1 MKKTK
6 LFNGSIIALL
16 VAMLLTTSLAVAQT
30 TTPGLNVTKTITP
43 DPNVPFQYNVTLE
56 AWSTG
61 DVSTTQVYLSKATD
75 IVIVFDSSTG
85 TDTQYNAMVSDINS
99 FIDFVKADATNS
111 NVTHRL
117 AIVQYNDNTYPGN
130 FYSSS
135 GYYDYL
141 HSNEKQ
147 YLIESSTSG
156 YTSVVKL
163 FNDISSSTD
172 LTTLKSAIGVT
183 RSSSESSVQCGVELA
198 RLLLTEPKNK
208 QSDNAMFKNGNA
220 KLVVVFSHNVP
231 YSKSSS
237 VLTMFDIADEAFKS
251 AKTLKNNSA
260 NIFVDDKSAST
271 GDAQKTFQGIS
282 SDYLS
287 PTVNLYSGK
296 SINLG
301 TAASSSHYKTSIGDI
316 TANTVFEK
324 GSTPTTTYS
333 NAPYYSFTGQSK
345 VSDMILSSWSA
356 PSVSSV
362 TVMKA
367 PWNGTAYG
375 NEESAGLSASV
386 SGNTVSVSGFD
397 FTANYVG
404 NHVSGSS
411 TAAGGYK
418 LIVRCPIAM
427 NVADIAS
434 STPSVNVS
442 GSGSGLSDGGTLKS
456 EFPASSVPLYTLNLS
471 RTNLNAGESATYT
484 VTKGG
489 TTVGCCSITRPKD
502 GTTSDYTGT
511 ACLKFS
517 TSGTYTV
524 TETIWNYGMSSTQQ
538 VVVTFSDSNPTIT
551 KSFSTTSKA
560 NDARHAE
567 AQKTFSFN

>member
-30 TTPGLNVTKTITP
+30 TDDGLNVTKTVTP
-43 DPNVPFQYNVTLE
+43 DTNVPFQYNVTLE

-85 TDTQYNAMVSDINS
+85 NDTQYNAMVSDINS

-117 AIVQYNDNTYPGN
+117 AIVQYNDNAYPGN

-135 GYYDYL
+135 GYYDYI
-141 HSNEKQ
+141 HSNENQ
-147 YLIESSTSG
+147 YLMESSTSG

-172 LTTLKSAIGVT
+172 LTTLKSAIGVS

-220 KLVVVFSHNVP
+220 KLVVVFSHNTP
-231 YSKSSS
+231 SSKTGMAST
-237 VLTMFDIADEAFKS
+237 TMFTIADEAFTS
-251 AKTLKNNSA
+251 AKKLKDASTS
-260 NIFVDDKSAST
+260 IFVDDRSGSS
-271 GDAQKTFQGIS
+271 GNELKTFQGIS
-282 SDYLS
+282 SDYLTPS
-287 PTVNLYSGK
+287 VNLYMGG
-296 SINLG
+296 SITLG
-301 TAASSSHYKTSIGDI
+301 TAASNYHYSTSIENI
-316 TANTVFEK
+316 EANAVFEK

-386 SGNTVSVSGFD
+386 TGNTVSVSDFD

-411 TAAGGYK
+411 TAGGGYK
-418 LIVRCPIAM
+418 LIVTYPIKL
-427 NVADIAS
+427 NVAGLT
-434 STPSVNVS
+434 STSTSVPVNEANAGGLYD
-442 GSGSGLSDGGTLKS
+442 GSTLQQGFS
-456 EFPASSVPLYTLNLS
+456 ATSVPLYTIEIS
-471 RTNLNAGESATYT
+471 RTGLNIGESATFT
-484 VTKGG
+484 VSKVNGSDETVVGQVVTTCTTKDVAATATLKVPEAG
-489 TTVGCCSITRPKD
+489 TYRVRE
-502 GTTSDYTGT
+502 TTWGFTYSQSNYNELNCNAAG
-511 ACLKFS
+511 KFS
-517 TSGTYTV
+517 C
-524 TETIWNYGMSSTQQ
+524 
-538 VVVTFSDSNPTIT
+538 
-551 KSFSTTSKA
+551 SFSGKA
-560 NDARHAE
+560 LSNDALHSE
-567 AQKTFSFN
+567 AHKTY